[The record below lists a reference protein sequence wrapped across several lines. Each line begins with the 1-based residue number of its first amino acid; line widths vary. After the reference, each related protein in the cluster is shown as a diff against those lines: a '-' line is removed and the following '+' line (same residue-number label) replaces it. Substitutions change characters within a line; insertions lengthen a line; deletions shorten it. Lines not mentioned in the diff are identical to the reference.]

1 VSLAKLYAQ
10 SLAVRALVI
19 AAAVGWLAVILLG
32 AALWVQSSRHETASN
47 SLATAE
53 SARDAA
59 RASANNWEA
68 TAGDLQKRLDTEIR
82 ERAADRQRDEA
93 AVIAAEAAQR
103 DADRTLR
110 AWLDRY
116 AAATR
121 SAECAAIERMP
132 ICEVPR

>member
-1 VSLAKLYAQ
+1 MSLAKLYAE

-19 AAAVGWLAVILLG
+19 AAAVGWLAVIVLG
-32 AALWVQSSRHETASN
+32 AALWVQSARHETAST

-59 RASANNWEA
+59 QASANNWQT
-68 TAGDLQKRLDTEIR
+68 TAEDLQKRLDAEVR
-82 ERAADRQRDEA
+82 GRAADRQRDEA

-110 AWLDRY
+110 TWLDRY

-121 SAECAAIERMP
+121 SAECLAIERMP

>member
-1 VSLAKLYAQ
+1 MS
-10 SLAVRALVI
+10 I
-19 AAAVGWLAVILLG
+19 AARIAVIGWGLALFMA
-32 AALWVQSSRHETASN
+32 AALWVQSARHETAST

-59 RASANNWEA
+59 QAAASNWQA
-68 TAGDLQKRLDTEIR
+68 TSEDLQRRLDAEIKARSADR
-82 ERAADRQRDEA
+82 ERDQA
-93 AVIAAEAAQR
+93 AVLAAEAAQR

-121 SAECAAIERMP
+121 SAECLAIERMP